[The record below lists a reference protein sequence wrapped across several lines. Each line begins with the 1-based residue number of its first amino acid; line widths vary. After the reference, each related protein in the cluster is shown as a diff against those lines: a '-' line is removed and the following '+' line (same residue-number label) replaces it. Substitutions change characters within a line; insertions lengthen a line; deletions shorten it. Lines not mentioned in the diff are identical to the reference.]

1 MYMYCWLQLFRFYS
15 VFGSCLLNLLEII
28 YFRILYIMSSF
39 IEKVC
44 TSDEFKCD
52 DKSRCIDIK
61 WKCDGDFDCGDHTD
75 ETSNCTHSHTHSEEP
90 EVCNPTSEFKCLTS
104 GECIHKSWQCDGDP
118 DCTDSSDEGKNC
130 KYIHRLVQRLYL
142 SG

>member
-1 MYMYCWLQLFRFYS
+1 M
-15 VFGSCLLNLLEII
+15 LLSI
-28 YFRILYIMSSF
+28 

-44 TSDEFKCD
+44 SSEEFKCD

-75 ETSNCTHSHTHSEEP
+75 ETSNCTYVNPEEP
-90 EVCNPTSEFKCLTS
+90 EVCSPTTEFKCLTS

-118 DCTDSSDEGKNC
+118 DCTDSSDEGKHC
-130 KYIHRLVQRLYL
+130 EYL
-142 SG
+142 HTQNLLDHICFRFNKH